1 MTFAKPLFFFRVLAN
16 FRHQKSL
23 LGPLTFIN
31 HGPLKKVI
39 KAHLNVGVTTK
50 VTLMAWT
57 AHASSATRE
66 GGLRRRTS
74 SCSSR
79 IGAGRAREASPLPS
93 SPFDFECCSFVFL
106 KEIKP
111 EHGGVYFLSAKGT
124 YLRYARQEL

>member
-1 MTFAKPLFFFRVLAN
+1 
-16 FRHQKSL
+16 
-23 LGPLTFIN
+23 
-31 HGPLKKVI
+31 
-39 KAHLNVGVTTK
+39 
-50 VTLMAWT
+50 MAWT

-79 IGAGRAREASPLPS
+79 IGAGRAREASPFPS

-124 YLRYARQEL
+124 LPTLRTPGAVGYLNTSWWRKFSPNCSVTEEQEEREQEECVVD